1 MRSTQ
6 QEHIVTTGPRF
17 AGRLLD
23 QARPATALIF
33 AAAIVG
39 GGLVSLAVA
48 SHVRGAAA
56 PMAQIRGTPA
66 VETLVPASVKRALTT
81 AAPNLARAPSPALP
95 DARVRFGFL
104 EFEDDP

>member
-1 MRSTQ
+1 MRNTQ
-6 QEHIVTTGPRF
+6 QEHMATTGLPS

-23 QARPATALIF
+23 QASPATALIF

-39 GGLVSLAVA
+39 AGLVSLAVA
-48 SHVRGAAA
+48 SHVHGRAA
-56 PMAQIRGTPA
+56 PMAQIRSTPA
-66 VETLVPASVKRALTT
+66 VETIVPAGVETALTT
-81 AAPNLARAPSPALP
+81 AAPNLARPPSPALP

>member
-1 MRSTQ
+1 
-6 QEHIVTTGPRF
+6 
-17 AGRLLD
+17 
-23 QARPATALIF
+23 
-33 AAAIVG
+33 
-39 GGLVSLAVA
+39 
-48 SHVRGAAA
+48 
-56 PMAQIRGTPA
+56 MAQIRGTPA